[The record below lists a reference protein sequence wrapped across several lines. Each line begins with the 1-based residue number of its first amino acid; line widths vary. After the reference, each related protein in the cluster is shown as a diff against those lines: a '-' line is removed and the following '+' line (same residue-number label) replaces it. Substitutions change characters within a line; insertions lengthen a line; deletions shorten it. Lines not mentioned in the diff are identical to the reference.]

1 MADASQAFQ
10 ELSNLQL
17 LGWSKYIVR
26 LLDSF
31 VHHGPNGQH
40 QCLVFELLGPTVN
53 NVLMESCR
61 YPDTKAVL
69 RMSEQLL
76 EAIIFIHD
84 RGMIHGGNVNSV
96 FYI

>member
-31 VHHGPNGQH
+31 VHHGPNVQH
-40 QCLVFELLGPTVN
+40 QCLVFELLGPTIDQ
-53 NVLMESCR
+53 VLER
-61 YPDTKAVL
+61 YFERHNDL
-69 RMSEQLL
+69 N
-76 EAIIFIHD
+76 F
-84 RGMIHGGNVNSV
+84 
-96 FYI
+96 